1 VKAESG
7 VRRRLSLPA
16 VEAALRGSQ
25 AALGHVPDRDPLDD
39 RVVDNLLAGYAY
51 VDGLAAADIDPFALG
66 HLKHLLELNV
76 LVLCGSNAERR
87 AAYARHLEASERR
100 FYGDEV
106 NGVRNVVEWMADHTA
121 APAAERAA
129 GAYARML
136 AWPQLFIE
144 GNHRT
149 GVLAMSSVLLRDGRP
164 PFLLTPGNAAA
175 YFEISAGLREIALHN
190 PATRFRLS
198 ALSGR
203 LAALL
208 ADDADRADLFG

>member
-1 VKAESG
+1 MKGESA

-16 VEAALRGSQ
+16 VEAALRRTQG
-25 AALGHVPDRDPLDD
+25 ALGNLPDRDPLDD
-39 RVVDNLLAGYAY
+39 RVVDNLVAGYAY
-51 VDGLAAADIDPFALG
+51 VDGLVAADVDPFTLG

-76 LVLCGSNAERR
+76 LVLCGSSAERR

-100 FYGDEV
+100 FYGDDV
-106 NGVRNVVEWMADHTA
+106 TGVRNVVEWVADHAAA
-121 APAAERAA
+121 APAERAA
-129 GAYARML
+129 GVYARML

-149 GVLAMSSVLLRDGRP
+149 GVLAMSHVLLREGRA
-164 PFLLTPGNAAA
+164 PFVLTPGNATA
-175 YFEISAGLREIALHN
+175 YFEISVGLREIALQN
-190 PATRFRLS
+190 PATRFRLP

-208 ADDADRADLFG
+208 AEDADRADLFG